1 MKRQHHELKIAPEHF
16 AGVIDGS
23 KKAEFRVN
31 DRNFQC
37 ADVMRLREWE
47 RDGYTGRE
55 VSVVV
60 TDCTD
65 VTQYIMRGHD
75 DMTPDNLG
83 YVMLSFDIIHG
94 SICKARYLR

>member
-31 DRNFQC
+31 DRNFKC

-47 RDGYTGRE
+47 RGDYTGRE
-55 VSVVV
+55 VSVMV

-65 VTQYIMRGHD
+65 VTQYINGESERCVRGKRFA
-75 DMTPDNLG
+75 
-83 YVMLSFDIIHG
+83 MLSFDIIHG